1 MLSRSGTFFYPA
13 LTKLAHQL
21 LSFGILYIKYYPRM
35 SMENGQIESTEKKP
49 KLTRDRLS
57 KASRIFRFIRPYR
70 WSFIFG
76 MLLLSTSSLLFMVF
90 PGAAGEM
97 ANVANGK
104 PKFDYSLQQFG
115 LFFLVLLLVQ
125 GVFSYLRTILF
136 ANVSEKG
143 MADVRKALY
152 QSLITQDVPF
162 FEQRRVGELTSRI
175 TSDVEKLQTA
185 FSITLAEFIRQ
196 IVILIAGLA
205 IIAWLT
211 PALSFIML
219 LTFPVVV
226 VVAMVFGRYIRQ
238 ISKKRQDE
246 LANTNVIVEE
256 TLQSFTVVK
265 SFTNEWYEA
274 LRYGKSI
281 DKVVQISLKFART
294 RGLFFIFII
303 TVLFGAI
310 FFILWRGALLVQSGD
325 MEVGDLFSFIL
336 YTGIIGGA
344 IGGLGNL
351 YTELTSALGATE
363 RIQEI
368 LDRNGEVQP
377 INAPLQA
384 HERLQ
389 GYIEYRNVL
398 FSYPTRPD
406 IQVLKGIDLQIQAG
420 QKVALVGAS
429 GAGKSTIV
437 QLLLQF
443 YKIDSGAI
451 HVDGKSIYEYDL
463 LKYRQNIA
471 IVPQEVL
478 LFGGSIRENILYG
491 QPNATEAEL
500 IAAAQQANAW
510 EFIQSFPEGL
520 DTIVGERGV
529 KLSGGQ
535 RQRVAIAR
543 AILKDPAILIL
554 DEATS
559 SLDAE
564 SEKLVQE
571 ALNRLMEGRT
581 SIIIAHRLATIRD
594 VDRIY
599 VLDNGRIV
607 EQGTHQELSLRE
619 DGLYN
624 TLAKLQF
631 EMA

>member
-1 MLSRSGTFFYPA
+1 MAMRRRGS
-13 LTKLAHQL
+13 
-21 LSFGILYIKYYPRM
+21 
-35 SMENGQIESTEKKP
+35 EVETEKMKI
-49 KLTRDRLS
+49 TRERLA
-57 KASRIFRFIRPYR
+57 KAARIFRFIRPYK

-76 MLLLSTSSLLFMVF
+76 LVLLTVSSLVVMIF

-97 ANVANGK
+97 ANVANGSE
-104 PKFDYSLQQFG
+104 PKIDLTLQQFG
-115 LFFLVLLLVQ
+115 LLFLVLLVVQ
-125 GVFSYLRTILF
+125 GVFSFFRTILF
-136 ANVSEKG
+136 ARVSEKG

-175 TSDVEKLQTA
+175 TSDVEKLQAA
-185 FSITLAEFIRQ
+185 FSVTLAEFIRQ
-196 IVILIAGLA
+196 MVTLIAGVA

-211 PALSFIML
+211 PKLSYIML

-226 VVAMVFGRYIRQ
+226 VIAMVFGRYIRQ

-246 LANTNVIVEE
+246 LASTNVIVEE

-265 SFTNEWYEA
+265 SFTNEWYEV

-281 DKVVQISLKFART
+281 DKVVQISLKFAQI

-310 FFILWRGALLVQSGD
+310 FFILWQGAMLVASGE

-336 YTGIIGGA
+336 YTAFIGGA
-344 IGGLGNL
+344 IGGLGSL
-351 YTELTSALGATE
+351 YTELVSALGATE

-368 LDRNGEVQP
+368 LDRPGEVESLSIKLEP
-377 INAPLQA
+377 
-384 HERLQ
+384 HERFQ
-389 GYIEYRNVL
+389 GNIEYRNVR
-398 FSYPTRPD
+398 FSYPTRKD
-406 IQVLKGIDLQIQAG
+406 VEVLKGIDLTIKAG

-443 YKIDSGAI
+443 YKVDNGEIL
-451 HVDGKSIYEYDL
+451 VDGQSIYAYDL
-463 LKYRQNIA
+463 SKYRQNIA
-471 IVPQEVL
+471 IVPQEVI
-478 LFGGSIRENILYG
+478 LFGGTIRENILYG
-491 QPNATEAEL
+491 KPDATEQEV
-500 IAAAQQANAW
+500 IEAAQQANAW
-510 EFIQSFPEGL
+510 DFIRSFPDGL

-535 RQRVAIAR
+535 RQRIAIAR
-543 AILKDPAILIL
+543 AILKDPAILLL

-571 ALNRLMEGRT
+571 ALNRLMENRT

-594 VDRIY
+594 VDCIY
-599 VLDNGRIV
+599 VLENGQIV
-607 EQGTHQELSLRE
+607 EQGTHEALSVLE
-619 DGLYN
+619 DGVYN
-624 TLAKLQF
+624 ALAKLQF
-631 EMA
+631 ESA

>member
-1 MLSRSGTFFYPA
+1 MSRRQSRSGNDEERI
-13 LTKLAHQL
+13 KL
-21 LSFGILYIKYYPRM
+21 SR
-35 SMENGQIESTEKKP
+35 E
-49 KLTRDRLS
+49 RLF
-57 KASRIFRFIRPYR
+57 KASKIFKYIRPYR
-70 WSFIFG
+70 WSFIG
-76 MLLLSTSSLLFMVF
+76 GLALLVVSSLLFMLF

-97 ANVANGK
+97 ANVANGAR
-104 PKFDYSLQQFG
+104 PKIDLTLQEFG
-115 LFFLVLLLVQ
+115 LFFLSLLIVQ
-125 GVFSYLRTILF
+125 GIFSYFRTILF

-162 FEQRRVGELTSRI
+162 LEQRRVGELTSRI
-175 TSDVEKLQTA
+175 TSDVEKLQSA

-196 IVILIAGLA
+196 LVTLVSGVA

-211 PALSFIML
+211 PKLSYIML

-226 VVAMVFGRYIRQ
+226 VIAMVFGRYIRR

-256 TLQSFTVVK
+256 TLQSFAVVK
-265 SFTNEWYEA
+265 SFTNEWYEV

-303 TVLFGAI
+303 TVLFGAV
-310 FFILWRGALLVQSGD
+310 FFILWQGALLVASNQ

-336 YTGIIGGA
+336 YTAFIGGA
-344 IGGLGNL
+344 IGGLGSL

-368 LDRNGEVQP
+368 LDRPGELQP
-377 INAPLQA
+377 LNVPLQA
-384 HERLQ
+384 NERLN
-389 GYIEYRNVL
+389 GHIEYRNVH
-398 FSYPTRPD
+398 FSYPTRKD
-406 IQVLKGIDLQIQAG
+406 MQVLKGIDLTIYPG

-437 QLLLQF
+437 QLLLQL
-443 YKIDSGAI
+443 YKVSSGDI
-451 HVDGKSIYEYDL
+451 LVDGKSVYNYDL

-478 LFGGSIRENILYG
+478 LFGGTIRENILYG
-491 QPNATEAEL
+491 RPEATENEVIEASKK
-500 IAAAQQANAW
+500 ANAW
-510 EFIQSFPEGL
+510 DFIQSFPDGL
-520 DTIVGERGV
+520 ETIVGERGV

-543 AILKDPAILIL
+543 AILKDPAILLL

-594 VDRIY
+594 VDCIY
-599 VLDNGRIV
+599 VLENGQIV
-607 EQGTHQELSLRE
+607 EQGTHQELSLME
-619 DGLYN
+619 DGVYN
-624 TLAKLQF
+624 ALAKLQF
-631 EMA
+631 ELT

>member
-1 MLSRSGTFFYPA
+1 MSMRRPRSGND
-13 LTKLAHQL
+13 
-21 LSFGILYIKYYPRM
+21 GERV
-35 SMENGQIESTEKKP
+35 
-49 KLTRDRLS
+49 KLTRERLS
-57 KASRIFRFIRPYR
+57 QASKIFKYIRPYR
-70 WSFIFG
+70 WSFIG
-76 MLLLSTSSLLFMVF
+76 GLALLVVSSLLFMLF

-97 ANVANGK
+97 ANVANGAK
-104 PKFDYSLQQFG
+104 PKIDLTLKEFG
-115 LFFLVLLLVQ
+115 LFFLILLIVQ
-125 GVFSYLRTILF
+125 GVFSYLRTVLF

-143 MADVRKALY
+143 MADVRKAVY

-162 FEQRRVGELTSRI
+162 LEQRRVGELTSRI
-175 TSDVEKLQTA
+175 TSDVEKLQSA

-196 IVILIAGLA
+196 LVTLVSGIA

-211 PALSFIML
+211 PELSYIML

-226 VVAMVFGRYIRQ
+226 VVAMVFGRYIRR

-256 TLQSFTVVK
+256 TLQSFPVVK
-265 SFTNEWYEA
+265 AFTNEWYEV

-303 TVLFGAI
+303 TVLFGAV
-310 FFILWRGALLVQSGD
+310 FFILWQGALLVERGD
-325 MEVGDLFSFIL
+325 MQVGDLFSFIL
-336 YTGIIGGA
+336 YTAFIGGA

-368 LDRNGEVQP
+368 LDRPGELQP
-377 INAPLQA
+377 SNMPLQA
-384 HERLQ
+384 HERVN
-389 GYIEYRNVL
+389 GHIEYRDVK
-398 FSYPTRPD
+398 FSYPTRKD
-406 IQVLKGIDLQIQAG
+406 MQVLKGIDLIIHPG

-437 QLLLQF
+437 QLLLQL
-443 YKIDSGAI
+443 YKVDEGDII
-451 HVDGKSIYEYDL
+451 IDGKSIYSYDL

-478 LFGGSIRENILYG
+478 LFGGTIRENILYG
-491 QPNATEAEL
+491 KPDANEQEL
-500 IAAAQQANAW
+500 IEAAKKANAW
-510 EFIQSFPEGL
+510 DFIQSFPDGL

-543 AILKDPAILIL
+543 AILKDPAILLL

-594 VDRIY
+594 VDCIY
-599 VLDNGRIV
+599 VLENGQII
-607 EQGTHQELSLRE
+607 EQGTHQELSLME
-619 DGLYN
+619 DGVYN

-631 EMA
+631 ELI

>member
-1 MLSRSGTFFYPA
+1 MSTRRRMPTDDAPKVKI
-13 LTKLAHQL
+13 TK
-21 LSFGILYIKYYPRM
+21 
-35 SMENGQIESTEKKP
+35 E
-49 KLTRDRLS
+49 RLFR
-57 KASRIFRFIRPYR
+57 AARIFKFIRPYR

-76 MLLLSTSSLLFMVF
+76 LILLSTSSLLFMVF

-97 ANVANGK
+97 ANVANGNA
-104 PKFDYSLQQFG
+104 KFDYSLEQFG
-115 LFFLVLLLVQ
+115 LFFLVLLLIQ
-125 GVFSYLRTILF
+125 GVFSYLRTISF

-152 QSLITQDVPF
+152 ERLITQEVAF

-175 TSDVEKLQTA
+175 TSDVEKLQNA
-185 FSITLAEFIRQ
+185 FSFTLAEFIRQ
-196 IVILIAGLA
+196 VVTLISGVA

-211 PALSFIML
+211 PKLSYIML

-226 VVAMVFGRYIRQ
+226 VIAMVFGRYIRK

-246 LANTNVIVEE
+246 LATTNVIVEE
-256 TLQSFTVVK
+256 TLQSFSVVK

-310 FFILWRGALLVQSGD
+310 FFILWRGALLVKSGD
-325 MEVGDLFSFIL
+325 MQVGDLFSFIL

-351 YTELTSALGATE
+351 YTELVGALGATE

-368 LDRNGEVQP
+368 LDSEGEVAP
-377 INAPLQA
+377 VHTPLQPD
-384 HERLQ
+384 ERFK
-389 GYIEYRNVL
+389 GNIEYKEVT
-398 FSYPTRPD
+398 FSYPTRKD
-406 IQVLKGIDLQIQAG
+406 VQVLKGISFDIQAG

-443 YKIDSGAI
+443 YKADSGQI
-451 HVDGKSIYEYDL
+451 LVDGRAVYDYDL
-463 LKYRQNIA
+463 SKYRQNIA

-478 LFGGSIRENILYG
+478 LFGGTIRENISYG
-491 QPNATEAEL
+491 KPDATEAAIIE
-500 IAAAQQANAW
+500 AATLANAW
-510 EFIQSFPEGL
+510 DFIQSFPDGL
-520 DTIVGERGV
+520 DTIVGERGI

-543 AILKDPAILIL
+543 AILKDPAILLL

-571 ALNRLMEGRT
+571 ALNRLMENRT
-581 SIIIAHRLATIRD
+581 SIIIAHRLATVRD
-594 VDRIY
+594 VDCIY
-599 VLDNGRIV
+599 VIDEGRIV
-607 EQGTHQELSLRE
+607 EQGTHQVLSLME

-631 EMA
+631 ETA

>member
-1 MLSRSGTFFYPA
+1 MAMRRRGAGGET
-13 LTKLAHQL
+13 
-21 LSFGILYIKYYPRM
+21 
-35 SMENGQIESTEKKP
+35 ENA
-49 KLTRDRLS
+49 KLTRERLFR
-57 KASRIFRFIRPYR
+57 AARIFQYIRPYR

-76 MLLLSTSSLLFMVF
+76 LLLLAMSSLLFMIF
-90 PGAAGEM
+90 PGLAGEM

-104 PKFDYSLQQFG
+104 PKFDISLREFG
-115 LFFLVLLLVQ
+115 WILVVLLIVQ
-125 GVFSYLRTILF
+125 GGFSYLRTILF

-152 QSLITQDVPF
+152 QRLITQDVPF

-185 FSITLAEFIRQ
+185 FSVTLAEFIRQ
-196 IVILIAGLA
+196 IVTLVAGIA

-211 PALSFIML
+211 PKLSYIML

-226 VVAMVFGRYIRQ
+226 VIAMIFGRYIRQ

-274 LRYGKSI
+274 RRYGNAI

-310 FFILWRGALLVQSGD
+310 FFILWQGTLLVARGEMQ
-325 MEVGDLFSFIL
+325 VGDLFSFIL
-336 YTGIIGGA
+336 YTAFIGGA
-344 IGGLGNL
+344 IGGLGSL
-351 YTELTSALGATE
+351 YTELISALGATE

-368 LDRNGEVQP
+368 LDRPGEVKSLYTTL
-377 INAPLQA
+377 APQ
-384 HERLQ
+384 ERLQ
-389 GYIEYRNVL
+389 GNIEYQNVR
-398 FSYPTRPD
+398 FSYPTRKD
-406 IQVLKGIDLQIQAG
+406 VEVLKGIDLQIRSG
-420 QKVALVGAS
+420 RKVALVGAS

-443 YKIDSGAI
+443 YKTDSGNI
-451 HVDGKSIYEYDL
+451 IVDGKSVYDYDL
-463 LKYRQNIA
+463 TTYRQNIA

-478 LFGGSIRENILYG
+478 LFGGTIRENILYG
-491 QPNATEAEL
+491 KPEATEEEV
-500 IAAAQQANAW
+500 IEAAQQANAW
-510 EFIQSFPEGL
+510 EFIQSFPDGL
-520 DTIVGERGV
+520 ETIVGERGV

-535 RQRVAIAR
+535 RQRIAIAR
-543 AILKDPAILIL
+543 AILKDPAILLL

-571 ALNRLMEGRT
+571 ALNRLMENRT

-594 VDRIY
+594 VDCIY
-599 VLDNGRIV
+599 VLENGQII
-607 EQGTHQELSLRE
+607 EQGTHEELSMLE
-619 DGLYN
+619 EGVYN
-624 TLAKLQF
+624 ALAKLQF
-631 EMA
+631 ETV

>member
-1 MLSRSGTFFYPA
+1 
-13 LTKLAHQL
+13 
-21 LSFGILYIKYYPRM
+21 M
-35 SMENGQIESTEKKP
+35 SMENGQIESTEKKT

-104 PKFDYSLQQFG
+104 PKFDFSLQQFG

-219 LTFPVVV
+219 LTFPLVV
-226 VVAMVFGRYIRQ
+226 VVAIVFGRYIRQ

-429 GAGKSTIV
+429 GAGKSTII

-451 HVDGKSIYEYDL
+451 YVDGKSIYEYDL

-543 AILKDPAILIL
+543 AILKDPAILLL

-594 VDRIY
+594 VDCIY
-599 VLDNGRIV
+599 VLDNGHIV

>member
-1 MLSRSGTFFYPA
+1 MLSRSGTFFYQA

-21 LSFGILYIKYYPRM
+21 LSFGISYIKHYPRM

-104 PKFDYSLQQFG
+104 PKFDFSLQQFG

-219 LTFPVVV
+219 LTFPLVV
-226 VVAMVFGRYIRQ
+226 VVAIVFGRYIRQ

-389 GYIEYRNVL
+389 GYIEYQNVL
-398 FSYPTRPD
+398 FSYPTRSD

-437 QLLLQF
+437 QLL
-443 YKIDSGAI
+443 
-451 HVDGKSIYEYDL
+451 
-463 LKYRQNIA
+463 
-471 IVPQEVL
+471 
-478 LFGGSIRENILYG
+478 
-491 QPNATEAEL
+491 
-500 IAAAQQANAW
+500 
-510 EFIQSFPEGL
+510 
-520 DTIVGERGV
+520 
-529 KLSGGQ
+529 
-535 RQRVAIAR
+535 
-543 AILKDPAILIL
+543 
-554 DEATS
+554 
-559 SLDAE
+559 
-564 SEKLVQE
+564 
-571 ALNRLMEGRT
+571 
-581 SIIIAHRLATIRD
+581 
-594 VDRIY
+594 
-599 VLDNGRIV
+599 
-607 EQGTHQELSLRE
+607 
-619 DGLYN
+619 
-624 TLAKLQF
+624 
-631 EMA
+631 

>member
-1 MLSRSGTFFYPA
+1 MAMRRRGSEGEP
-13 LTKLAHQL
+13 
-21 LSFGILYIKYYPRM
+21 
-35 SMENGQIESTEKKP
+35 EKV
-49 KLTRDRLS
+49 KLTRERLL
-57 KASRIFRFIRPYR
+57 KATRIFQYIRPYR
-70 WSFIFG
+70 WSFIAG
-76 MLLLSTSSLLFMVF
+76 LALLVFSSLLFMIF

-97 ANVANGK
+97 ANVANK
-104 PKFDYSLQQFG
+104 NPKFNISLPEFG
-115 LFFLVLLLVQ
+115 WILLVLLIAQ
-125 GVFSYLRTILF
+125 GLFSYLRTILF
-136 ANVSEKG
+136 ARVSEKG

-152 QSLITQDVPF
+152 QRLITQDLTF

-196 IVILIAGLA
+196 IVTLISGVA

-211 PALSFIML
+211 PELSYIML

-226 VVAMVFGRYIRQ
+226 VIAMVFGRYIRQ
-238 ISKKRQDE
+238 ISKKRQDA

-281 DKVVQISLKFART
+281 DEVVRISLGFARI

-303 TVLFGAI
+303 TILFGAI
-310 FFILWRGALLVQSGD
+310 FFILWQGAMLVANGHMQ
-325 MEVGDLFSFIL
+325 VGDLFSFIL
-336 YTGIIGGA
+336 YTAFIGGA

-351 YTELTSALGATE
+351 YTELVGALGATE

-368 LDRNGEVQP
+368 LDRPGEVEPLNTTLQP
-377 INAPLQA
+377 Q
-384 HERLQ
+384 ERFY
-389 GYIEYRNVL
+389 GNIEYQDVQ
-398 FSYPTRPD
+398 FTYPTRKD
-406 IQVLKGIDLQIQAG
+406 MQVLKGIDLQILSG

-443 YKIDSGAI
+443 YKVDSGNI
-451 HVDGKSIYEYDL
+451 RIDGKSIYEYDL

-478 LFGGSIRENILYG
+478 LFGGTIRENILYG
-491 QPNATEAEL
+491 KPSATDAEVIEA
-500 IAAAQQANAW
+500 AKKANTW
-510 EFIQSFPEGL
+510 EFIQSFPDGL
-520 DTIVGERGV
+520 ETIVGERGV

-543 AILKDPAILIL
+543 AILKDPAILLL

-564 SEKLVQE
+564 SERLVQE
-571 ALNRLMEGRT
+571 ALNRLMENRT

-594 VDRIY
+594 VDCIY
-599 VLDNGRIV
+599 VIDNGQIV
-607 EQGTHQELSLRE
+607 EQGTHQELSLME
-619 DGLYN
+619 DGVYN
-624 TLAKLQF
+624 SLAKLQF
-631 EMA
+631 ETVERG

>member
-1 MLSRSGTFFYPA
+1 MGMRRNKTNTGEVKEK
-13 LTKLAHQL
+13 LTKE
-21 LSFGILYIKYYPRM
+21 R
-35 SMENGQIESTEKKP
+35 
-49 KLTRDRLS
+49 LTR
-57 KASRIFRFIRPYR
+57 AARIFRYIRPYK
-70 WSFIFG
+70 WSFIVG

-97 ANVANGK
+97 ANVANGSE
-104 PKFDYSLQQFG
+104 PKFDLSLQQFG
-115 LFFLVLLLVQ
+115 LFFLILLIVQ

-196 IVILIAGLA
+196 LITLVAGIA

-211 PALSFIML
+211 PHLSYIML

-226 VVAMVFGRYIRQ
+226 IIAMIFGRYIRQ

-274 LRYGKSI
+274 LRYGRSI

-310 FFILWRGALLVQSGD
+310 FFILWRGALLVQSGE
-325 MEVGDLFSFIL
+325 MQVGDLFSFIL
-336 YTGIIGGA
+336 YTAFIGGA

-351 YTELTSALGATE
+351 YTELISAIGATE

-368 LDRNGEVQP
+368 LDRPGEVQP
-377 INAPLQA
+377 SSVPLQP
-384 HERLQ
+384 HEQLT
-389 GYIEYRNVL
+389 GAIAYRDVA
-398 FSYPTRPD
+398 FRYPSRPD
-406 IQVLKGIDLQIQAG
+406 MEVLRGINLRIEPG

-443 YKIDSGAI
+443 YKIDEGAI
-451 HVDGKSIYEYDL
+451 LVDGKSIYEYDL

-478 LFGGSIRENILYG
+478 LFGGTIRENILYG
-491 QPNATEAEL
+491 KPNASDAEVTQ
-500 IAAAQQANAW
+500 AAQQANAW
-510 EFIQSFPEGL
+510 DFIQSFPDGL

-535 RQRVAIAR
+535 RQRIAIAR
-543 AILKDPAILIL
+543 AILKDPAILLL

-571 ALNRLMEGRT
+571 ALSRLMEGRT

-594 VDRIY
+594 VDCIY
-599 VLDNGRIV
+599 VLENGRIV

-619 DGLYN
+619 DGVYN

>member
-1 MLSRSGTFFYPA
+1 MRRRGS
-13 LTKLAHQL
+13 
-21 LSFGILYIKYYPRM
+21 
-35 SMENGQIESTEKKP
+35 EVETEKMKI
-49 KLTRDRLS
+49 TRERLA
-57 KASRIFRFIRPYR
+57 KAARIFRFIRPYK

-76 MLLLSTSSLLFMVF
+76 LVLLTVSSLVVMIF

-97 ANVANGK
+97 ANVANGSE
-104 PKFDYSLQQFG
+104 PKIDLTLQQFG
-115 LFFLVLLLVQ
+115 LLFLVLLVVQ
-125 GVFSYLRTILF
+125 GVFSFFRTILF
-136 ANVSEKG
+136 ARVSEKG

-175 TSDVEKLQTA
+175 TSDVEKLQAA
-185 FSITLAEFIRQ
+185 FSVTLAEFIRQ
-196 IVILIAGLA
+196 MVTLIAGVA

-211 PALSFIML
+211 PKLSYIML

-226 VVAMVFGRYIRQ
+226 VIAMVFGRYIRQ

-246 LANTNVIVEE
+246 LASTNVIVEE

-265 SFTNEWYEA
+265 SFTNEWYEV

-281 DKVVQISLKFART
+281 DKVVQISLKFAQI

-310 FFILWRGALLVQSGD
+310 FFILWQGAMLVASGE

-336 YTGIIGGA
+336 YTAFIGGA
-344 IGGLGNL
+344 IGGLGSL
-351 YTELTSALGATE
+351 YTELVSALGATE

-368 LDRNGEVQP
+368 LDRPGEVESLSIKLEP
-377 INAPLQA
+377 
-384 HERLQ
+384 HERFQ
-389 GYIEYRNVL
+389 GNIEYRNVR
-398 FSYPTRPD
+398 FSYPTRKD
-406 IQVLKGIDLQIQAG
+406 VEVLKGIDLTIKAG

-443 YKIDSGAI
+443 YKVDNGEIL
-451 HVDGKSIYEYDL
+451 VDGQSIYAYDL
-463 LKYRQNIA
+463 SKYRQNIA
-471 IVPQEVL
+471 IVPQEVI
-478 LFGGSIRENILYG
+478 LFGGTIRENILYG
-491 QPNATEAEL
+491 KPDATEQEV
-500 IAAAQQANAW
+500 IEAAQQANAW
-510 EFIQSFPEGL
+510 DFIRSFPDGL

-535 RQRVAIAR
+535 RQRIAIAR
-543 AILKDPAILIL
+543 AILKDPAILLL

-571 ALNRLMEGRT
+571 ALNRLMENRT

-594 VDRIY
+594 VDCIY
-599 VLDNGRIV
+599 VLENGQIV
-607 EQGTHQELSLRE
+607 EQGTHEALSVLE
-619 DGLYN
+619 DGVYN
-624 TLAKLQF
+624 ALAKLQF
-631 EMA
+631 ESA